1 MSEFESRDE
10 DYNFDSDDEEIII
23 SEGDYVDDID
33 EEKDDSGDDKTSDY
47 ESVDGNNDILSVVI
61 IKV

>member
-10 DYNFDSDDEEIII
+10 DYNFNSDDEEIII